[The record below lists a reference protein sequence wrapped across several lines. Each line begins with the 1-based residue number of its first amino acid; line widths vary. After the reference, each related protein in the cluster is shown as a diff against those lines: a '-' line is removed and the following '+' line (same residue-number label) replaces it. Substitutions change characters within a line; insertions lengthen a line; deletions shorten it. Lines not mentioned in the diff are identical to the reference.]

1 MDFTKLK
8 KNVARIF
15 SNPNTL
21 TFILAI
27 ISIFVLYK
35 VYAYMVTNAI
45 RPTTLYFANADIY
58 EGEQITNDKVNPVEI
73 SGSFLSSQGGNLLRG
88 VGQIYNKYVKD
99 GYRIPQNS
107 FFYSSAVTSLDAAD
121 STPFTNLKDNYTI
134 FRLPVDFHSTY
145 GCSIMDGDYID
156 VYATFTMKDE
166 DGNKT
171 LFNNIF
177 IKSIQVYMVVDKDGY
192 NVFTHTREG
201 SALEPTL
208 LYFAVPIETYKL
220 LEIATRGEEFDIEF
234 YPVPRNTSYS
244 ENPEEPSIVN
254 EGLKDLIYSQ
264 ATAEN

>member
-1 MDFTKLK
+1 MDFTKIK
-8 KNVARIF
+8 KNFARIF

-45 RPTTLYFANADIY
+45 RPTTLYYANTDIY

-156 VYATFTMKDE
+156 IYATTEIDK
-166 DGNKT
+166 KI
-171 LFNNIF
+171 FNNIF
-177 IKSIQVYMVVDKDGY
+177 IKSIQVYMVVDKEGY
-192 NVFTHTREG
+192 NVFTHTRDG
-201 SALEPTL
+201 DGLSPTL

-220 LEIATRGEEFDIEF
+220 LEIATRGTEYKINF

-244 ENPEEPSIVN
+244 ENPEEPTIVN

>member
-1 MDFTKLK
+1 MDTTKLR
-8 KNVARIF
+8 KNFKRII

-21 TFILAI
+21 TFILAF
-27 ISIFVLYK
+27 ISIIALYK
-35 VYAYMVTNAI
+35 VYAYMVDNAI
-45 RPTTLYFANADIY
+45 KPVTLYYATTELY
-58 EGEQITNDKVNPVEI
+58 EGETITNDKVGTVEV
-73 SGSFLSSQGGNLLRG
+73 SGSFVSAQNGNLLQSAG
-88 VGQIYNKYVKD
+88 LIYNKYVNTN
-99 GYRIPQNS
+99 YRIPQNS
-107 FFYSSAVTSLDAAD
+107 FFFNTGVTKDDAAD
-121 STPFTNLKDNYTI
+121 KSPFTDLKDNFTI
-134 FRLPVDFHSTY
+134 FRLNTNFHDSY
-145 GCSIMDGDYID
+145 GSSIMEGDYID
-156 VYATFTMKDE
+156 IYV
-166 DGNKT
+166 KT
-171 LFNNIF
+171 RINGKLYYDKF